1 MLKNP
6 TRERGSS
13 EQANHK
19 GRATIKQP
27 ICGREMNR
35 GSRNLTGCAE
45 TLAHPA
51 PLARGKAKWLRRK
64 KNRGE
69 R

>member
-1 MLKNP
+1 
-6 TRERGSS
+6 
-13 EQANHK
+13 
-19 GRATIKQP
+19 
-27 ICGREMNR
+27 MNR
-35 GSRNLTGCAE
+35 GSRNLTGGAE

-64 KNRGE
+64 EKRGE